1 MANPTISF
9 SRFDAKWV
17 VERNRRTAAHQ
28 PPTKDSILTLAAL
41 HAEIVKATDPVLSRM
56 YKVLTE
62 TE

>member
-1 MANPTISF
+1 MAKAYNKF

-41 HAEIVKATDPVLSRM
+41 HAEIVKATDPVLSR
-56 YKVLTE
+56 
-62 TE
+62 